1 MTSQHSSSSSSRSS
15 SSRSRSS
22 RRGWWWGWS
31 LLSLLL
37 AASLLHTCSCLAIDY
52 YDDDDGR
59 GGGGEDG
66 DGEGEGG
73 GGGTDITDS
82 PYIGFEYG
90 EGEEG
95 GRFEDLYEGVGEN
108 GVDGEGGVAEGGGTE
123 GGKKEAGAI
132 HSSHQQRRVML
143 GDRFR
148 LKCRPQNVM
157 SPPPQDF
164 EAEWYFNSQPLRDSQ
179 TSRIRII
186 ASSRVWPKLRVKEA
200 RREDAGVW
208 ACRWSG
214 TGPHQ
219 GWVNYTLHIMEP
231 PPTLPQALHAD
242 SKVLDADDDDEPSCI
257 PPEFIKPLN
266 LLMIK
271 PAGNVAELKCQAR
284 GSNLNTTWLKD
295 GEKPVRQL
303 GDVKIKGAMLK
314 MENLVPADSGNYTCV
329 VFNECGGLN
338 HTFALEVLERLPSR
352 PIINKELSNLTVVQG
367 SEVKLTCSVISDLV
381 PYITWLKH
389 STRYNGVDDKG
400 NIIDRLFI
408 VKEGRNITSS
418 EDPQVLVLT
427 NVTEKDA
434 GWYTCIA
441 ANSLGTSFSTAYL
454 SVTDAEPIL
463 LDAEYHAI
471 MVLTVVLLSVLV
483 IGSIVASFVWKKWQK
498 EKRRAIEL
506 ERAKAI
512 TQHWIKKVIVERQ
525 NSDASQEPLLVPTI
539 KIEHCQSRSRL
550 GSEMTS
556 ISEYELPLDADWEL
570 PRSRLIMGE
579 SLGEG
584 AFGKVMRA
592 EVQGINRPDLAT
604 TVAVKMLKE
613 GHTDSELMDLVSEME
628 MMKMIGTH
636 INIINLLGCCTQ
648 DGPLY
653 VVVEYAAHGNLRDY
667 LRNNRPSS
675 GYERPIGQEVD
686 TITQKDLV
694 SFAFQVAR
702 GMEYLASKKCIHRD
716 LAARNVLVSADRIM
730 KIADFGLARDIHS
743 QDYYRKTSE
752 GRLPVKWMAPEA
764 LFHRVYTSQSD
775 VWAFGILLWEIM
787 TLGGTPYPTVPSV
800 EKLFQL
806 LREGHR
812 MEKPS
817 NCSLEIYMIMRECW
831 RYQPTQRPTFKELV
845 EDFDRILTL
854 SSTDDYLNLSLPHL
868 DTPPSSCGSSLTSD
882 ALAPH

>member
-1 MTSQHSSSSSSRSS
+1 MKGLTTTSTTP
-15 SSRSRSS
+15 
-22 RRGWWWGWS
+22 GGGGGGGWS
-31 LLSLLL
+31 KTWVTLLLL
-37 AASLLHTCSCLAIDY
+37 ASLLRASTCLAIDY
-52 YDDDDGR
+52 YDDDGGR
-59 GGGGEDG
+59 REAEAGSGSGGGD
-66 DGEGEGG
+66 
-73 GGGTDITDS
+73 
-82 PYIGFEYG
+82 
-90 EGEEG
+90 
-95 GRFEDLYEGVGEN
+95 
-108 GVDGEGGVAEGGGTE
+108 GGTE
-123 GGKKEAGAI
+123 GGAGGSGDMLEVENI
-132 HSSHQQRRVML
+132 HSSHQLRRVTV
-143 GDRFR
+143 GERFR
-148 LKCRPQNVM
+148 LKCRPENLVNAQL
-157 SPPPQDF
+157 QDF
-164 EAEWYFNSQPLRDSQ
+164 AAVWYFNSEPLEDLQ
-179 TSRIRII
+179 TPRIRITGP
-186 ASSRVWPKLRVKEA
+186 SRVWPRLRVKEA
-200 RREDAGVW
+200 RLEDSGVW
-208 ACRWSG
+208 ACRWRLA
-214 TGPHQ
+214 GPYR
-219 GWVNYTLHIMEP
+219 GWVNYTLDVVEP
-231 PPTLPQALHAD
+231 PVPSLPQALYAD
-242 SKVLDADDDDEPSCI
+242 NKVLDEDVCV
-257 PPEFIKPLN
+257 PPEFTKDLN
-266 LLMIK
+266 LLTIK

-284 GSNLNTTWLKD
+284 GTNLNTTWLKD

-329 VFNECGGLN
+329 VFNECGTIN
-338 HTFALEVLERLPSR
+338 HTYGLEVLERLPSR
-352 PIINKELSNLTVVQG
+352 PIINKELSNMTVVQG
-367 SEVKLTCSVISDLV
+367 SEVKLMCSVISDLV
-381 PYITWLKH
+381 PYITWVKH
-389 STRYNGVDDKG
+389 PTRYNGVDDKG
-400 NIIDRLFI
+400 NIINRLFI

-418 EDPQVLVLT
+418 EDPQVLILS
-427 NVTEKDA
+427 NVTERDA

-454 SVTDAEPIL
+454 SVIDAEPVMH
-463 LDAEYHAI
+463 DPEYHAI
-471 MVLTVVLLSVLV
+471 MVLTVVLLSVMV

-570 PRSRLIMGE
+570 PRAKLILGE

-584 AFGKVMRA
+584 AFGKVVRA
-592 EVQGINRPDLAT
+592 EVQGVKRPGLAS

-675 GYERPIGQEVD
+675 GYERAIGQEMD
-686 TITQKDLV
+686 AITQKDLV

-716 LAARNVLVSADRIM
+716 LAARNVLVSEDRIM

-812 MEKPS
+812 MDKPS

-882 ALAPH
+882 VLSPH

>member
-1 MTSQHSSSSSSRSS
+1 MKGLTTTSTTPAGRGGGGGGGGGG
-15 SSRSRSS
+15 
-22 RRGWWWGWS
+22 RRGSYRTW
-31 LLSLLL
+31 LFLLLL
-37 AASLLHTCSCLAIDY
+37 ASLLRVSTCLAIDY
-52 YDDDDGR
+52 YDDDGGGRETEPGR
-59 GGGGEDG
+59 GSGGGDGGDEGGGDGGDDGGG
-66 DGEGEGG
+66 DGEAGG
-73 GGGTDITDS
+73 GSGNM
-82 PYIGFEYG
+82 E
-90 EGEEG
+90 
-95 GRFEDLYEGVGEN
+95 VEN
-108 GVDGEGGVAEGGGTE
+108 
-123 GGKKEAGAI
+123 I
-132 HSSHQQRRVML
+132 HSSHQLRKVMV
-143 GDRFR
+143 GERFR
-148 LKCRPQNVM
+148 LKCRPENLVNAQQ
-157 SPPPQDF
+157 QDF
-164 EAEWYFNSQPLRDSQ
+164 TAVWYFKSERLEDLKTP
-179 TSRIRII
+179 RIRIT
-186 ASSRVWPKLRVKEA
+186 APSRAWPKLRVKEA
-200 RREDAGVW
+200 RLEDSGVW
-208 ACRWSG
+208 ACRWRLA
-214 TGPHQ
+214 GPYR
-219 GWVNYTLHIMEP
+219 GWVNYTLDVVEP
-231 PPTLPQALHAD
+231 PGPSLPQALYAD
-242 SKVLDADDDDEPSCI
+242 SKVLDEDVCV
-257 PPEFIKPLN
+257 PPEFTKDLN
-266 LLMIK
+266 LLTIK

-284 GSNLNTTWLKD
+284 GTHLNTTWLKD

-329 VFNECGGLN
+329 VFNECGAIN
-338 HTFALEVLERLPSR
+338 HTYGLEVLERLPSR
-352 PIINKELSNLTVVQG
+352 PIINKELSNMTVVQG
-367 SEVKLTCSVISDLV
+367 SEVKLMCSVISDLV
-381 PYITWLKH
+381 PYITWVKH
-389 STRYNGVDDKG
+389 STRFNGVDDKG
-400 NIIDRLFI
+400 NIINRLFI

-418 EDPQVLVLT
+418 EDPQVLILS
-427 NVTEKDA
+427 NVTERDA

-454 SVTDAEPIL
+454 SVIDAEPKMH
-463 LDAEYHAI
+463 DPEYHAI
-471 MVLTVVLLSVLV
+471 MVLTVVLLSVMI

-556 ISEYELPLDADWEL
+556 SISEYELPLDADWEL
-570 PRSRLIMGE
+570 PRAKLILGE

-584 AFGKVMRA
+584 AFGKVVRA
-592 EVQGINRPDLAT
+592 EVQGVKRPSLAS

-675 GYERPIGQEVD
+675 GYERAIGQEMD
-686 TITQKDLV
+686 AITQKDLV

-716 LAARNVLVSADRIM
+716 LAARNVLVSEDRIM

-800 EKLFQL
+800 AKLFQL
-806 LREGHR
+806 LQEGHR
-812 MEKPS
+812 MDKPS

-882 ALAPH
+882 ILSPH